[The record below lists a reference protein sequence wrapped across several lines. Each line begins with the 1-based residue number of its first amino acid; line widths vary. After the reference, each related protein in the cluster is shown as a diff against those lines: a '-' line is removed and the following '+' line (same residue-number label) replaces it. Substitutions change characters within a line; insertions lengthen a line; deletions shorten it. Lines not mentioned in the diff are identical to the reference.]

1 MNILDVAQR
10 NQKKAWKI
18 IEATNIIP
26 IWEGVGVKIN
36 LVGSLSIKLLM
47 RHRDIPQNSFY

>member
-26 IWEGVGVKIN
+26 IWEGVGAKNKSDRFPEYKIT
-36 LVGSLSIKLLM
+36 
-47 RHRDIPQNSFY
+47 DAT